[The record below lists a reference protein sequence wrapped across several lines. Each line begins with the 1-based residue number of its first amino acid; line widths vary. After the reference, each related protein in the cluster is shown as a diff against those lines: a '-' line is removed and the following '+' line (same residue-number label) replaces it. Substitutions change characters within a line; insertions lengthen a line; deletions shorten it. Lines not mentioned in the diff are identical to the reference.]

1 MQTLQ
6 AHTQREKK
14 NAQLPPTI
22 LFSLSFF
29 FLRASHEKSLG
40 QRADI
45 INVLRIFTTYFL
57 EDMLVKNEWAWFHA
71 LD

>member
-14 NAQLPPTI
+14 MLSSPLNFVLA
-22 LFSLSFF
+22 LFFF